1 MAYQTSDLIKA
12 MTEDLDNCLLSLKV
26 DGGACANNFLMQF
39 QADILGTRVQRPVV
53 IESTALGAAML
64 AGRAVGLWSDAD
76 LHALGGTE
84 REFVPNMDEATR
96 RHLLRQWHRAVE
108 KSSGWEEA

>member
-1 MAYQTSDLIKA
+1 MADRHIHEECGVFGIYSPKRAPLAELTYFGLYALQHRGQESAGIVVNDDGVFAAQKEPGLVGEAFTHDDL
-12 MTEDLDNCLLSLKV
+12 
-26 DGGACANNFLMQF
+26 
-39 QADILGTRVQRPVV
+39 R
-53 IESTALGAAML
+53 ALGE
-64 AGRAVGLWSDAD
+64 
-76 LHALGGTE
+76 TE

>member
-1 MAYQTSDLIKA
+1 
-12 MTEDLDNCLLSLKV
+12 
-26 DGGACANNFLMQF
+26 
-39 QADILGTRVQRPVV
+39 
-53 IESTALGAAML
+53 ML

>member
-1 MAYQTSDLIKA
+1 
-12 MTEDLDNCLLSLKV
+12 
-26 DGGACANNFLMQF
+26 
-39 QADILGTRVQRPVV
+39 
-53 IESTALGAAML
+53 ML
-64 AGRAVGLWSDAD
+64 AGRAVGLWNDEQ
-76 LHALGGTE
+76 LRGLGESE